1 MAKAFVIDISKCS
14 GCYNC
19 QLACKDEHVG
29 NDWRPYAAPQPR
41 VGQFWL
47 RVEERVEGTLP
58 KVRIHY
64 LPRLCNHCEK
74 PACLAACPAV
84 AIRRRED
91 GLVLIDPD
99 ACTGCGA
106 CKEACPYGAIF
117 MNGELRIAQKCT
129 GCAHLLDNGAGL
141 PRCVEACPTE
151 AIRFG
156 EEAELADD
164 IPGAEVDRPETGLRP
179 RVYYRNIPGKFI
191 GGTLYDPEAK
201 EVIIGARCLLTNGGK
216 TREAFSDEFGDFWF
230 NDLPIGI
237 YDLVIHAPGREYKR
251 FDRIST
257 ARSVNLGDIPLLP
270 GNED

>member
-1 MAKAFVIDISKCS
+1 MAKAFVIDVSKCS

-58 KVRIHY
+58 KVKLHY

-74 PACLAACPAV
+74 PACLAACPAGAV
-84 AIRRRED
+84 KKRPD

-117 MNGELRIAQKCT
+117 MNAELGIAQKCT
-129 GCAHLLDNGAGL
+129 GCAHLLDHGSKL

-156 EEAELADD
+156 EETELGDH
-164 IPGAEVDRPETGLRP
+164 IPGAEVNLPETGLRP

-191 GGTLYDPEAK
+191 GGTLYDPEAR

-216 TREAFSDEFGDFWF
+216 TWEAVSDDFGDFWF
-230 NDLPIGI
+230 RDLPIGI

-257 ARSVNLGDIPLLP
+257 AKSVNLGDIPLLP
-270 GNED
+270 GNEE